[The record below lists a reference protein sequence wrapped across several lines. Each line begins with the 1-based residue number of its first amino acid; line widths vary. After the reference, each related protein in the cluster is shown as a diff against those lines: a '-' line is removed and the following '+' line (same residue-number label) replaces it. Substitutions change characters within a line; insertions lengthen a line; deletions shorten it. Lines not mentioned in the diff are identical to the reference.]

1 MTPSAPPAGDATVGI
16 VLVSHS
22 AALARGVAELARE
35 VAGPGVVIVEAGGV
49 AGGDGDGDVL
59 GTDAVRVAVALDA
72 AGSSAGV
79 LVLMDLGSAVLSA
92 ELALEMVD
100 PALRDRVVLCEAPL
114 VEGAVSAAVAARLG
128 RPLAEVVAEARLGVE
143 AKRAHLGGPEPEPG
157 AGAREEV
164 LPVYGTGEEVTIVV
178 DLPHGLHARPAARLV
193 AALGPFD
200 AGVAVSNASTGK
212 GPVDGRSLNGLA
224 LLGARCGHE
233 LVVRASGPDAPLA
246 LDALVA
252 LARAGFGEAGTEP
265 APSPS
270 PSPAPSP
277 SPSPPAGAGPGSL
290 SGLAA
295 SPGIAVGPARHL
307 RRPAPKVPTG
317 RVATA
322 AEEWAAFE
330 HALDATRADL
340 RAARRAVGD
349 ATGGDAAA
357 LFDAHLLFLDDE
369 ALLGPTRAQMFGAG
383 ANAAEAW
390 QGAVAAVADAYRD
403 LDDPYLRARGADV
416 HEVGD
421 RVLGHLLGEGSPVPV
436 LAGAGVVVAATASP
450 RDLAALD
457 PALVRGLA
465 TAGGGPLDHG
475 AILARALGIPAVVGL
490 GESVLAVAE
499 GASVVLDG
507 DEGVL
512 RVDPGPEV
520 VARFQARQA
529 EAARRAEHARAAA
542 AAPASTVDG
551 RRVLVAANIAGPA
564 EITAALAAGA
574 DGVGLLRTEFLFLDR
589 DEAPDEEE
597 QAAAYAAMAAHLGG
611 RPLVVRTLD
620 AGADKDLR
628 WLGGREPEDNPALGV
643 RGLRLGLARPDL
655 LATQLRAVVRAAAG
669 FPGIRVMFPMV
680 TTADELRRA
689 RALLVE
695 VTADLGAAGIDV
707 PDRLEVGIMVE
718 VPAAALAAAHL
729 AAEADF
735 FSIGTNDLTQYALAA
750 DRGNPAVAMLA
761 DGLHPAVLR
770 LVELVVAAGA
780 GAGRPVAVCGALAAD
795 PAAAALLVGLGV
807 DELSVPPAA
816 VPAVKEAVRHLD
828 AGRAVD
834 LARRA
839 LAVGSAGEVRALAA
853 STPG

>member
-1 MTPSAPPAGDATVGI
+1 MSPSAPPAGDGTVGI

-49 AGGDGDGDVL
+49 AGGDGDVL

-72 AGSSAGV
+72 AASSAGV
-79 LVLMDLGSAVLSA
+79 LVIMDLGSAVLSA

-100 PALRDRVVLCEAPL
+100 PALRDRVVLCDAPL

-128 RPLAEVVAEARLGVE
+128 RPLAEVAAEARRGVE
-143 AKRAHLGGPEPEPG
+143 AKRAQLGGPEPEPEPG
-157 AGAREEV
+157 AGARGETGAAG
-164 LPVYGTGEEVTIVV
+164 GTGAEVTIVV

-200 AGVAVSNASTGK
+200 AGVAISNASTGK

-224 LLGARCGHE
+224 LLGARRGHE

-246 LDALVA
+246 LDAVVA
-252 LARAGFGEAGTEP
+252 LAGAGFGEAGAEP
-265 APSPS
+265 ALRPP
-270 PSPAPSP
+270 PPA
-277 SPSPPAGAGPGSL
+277 PPAGAGPGSL
-290 SGLAA
+290 TGLAA

-322 AEEWAAFE
+322 AEEWTAFE

-340 RAARRAVGD
+340 RTARRAVGG
-349 ATGGDAAA
+349 ATGGGDAAA

-369 ALLGPTRAQMFGAG
+369 ALLGPTRRQVFGAG

-390 QGAVAAVADAYRD
+390 QGAVAAVAGAYRD

-436 LAGAGVVVAATASP
+436 LAGAGVVVAAAASP

-490 GESVLAVAE
+490 GESVLAVPE
-499 GASVVLDG
+499 GALVVLDG

-520 VARFQARQA
+520 EARFRARRA
-529 EAARRAEHARAAA
+529 EADRRAEHARAAA
-542 AAPASTVDG
+542 AAPAVTSDG

-574 DGVGLLRTEFLFLDR
+574 DGVGLVRTEFLFLDR
-589 DEAPDEEE
+589 DEAPGEEE

-628 WLGGREPEDNPALGV
+628 WLGGREPEANPALGV

-669 FPGIRVMFPMV
+669 FPGIRLMFPMV

-689 RALLVE
+689 RALLAQ
-695 VTADLGAAGIDV
+695 VTADLGGAGIAV

-729 AAEADF
+729 AAEAAF

-750 DRGNPAVAMLA
+750 DRGNPAVAPLA

-795 PAAAALLVGLGV
+795 PAAVAVLVGLGV
-807 DELSVPPAA
+807 GELSVPPAA

-828 AGRAVD
+828 AGRAAD

-839 LAVGSAGEVRALAA
+839 LAVGSAAEVRALAA
-853 STPG
+853 STPE